1 MLYDVITNSFYLVIS
16 GLTFYKMEET
26 VLHTLVSVVAS
37 VHVIKMIVKK
47 PRPDESDHYSFPSG
61 HSAVAW
67 FFVILYQWNPIVFV
81 WAILVTM
88 SRVAKKRHDEIDV
101 TAGTLLG
108 ILISSLRLTG

>member
-1 MLYDVITNSFYLVIS
+1 MLYDVITNTFYLVVT
-16 GLTFYKMEET
+16 GLTMYKMEET
-26 VLHTLVSVVAS
+26 VLTTLVSVVAT
-37 VHVIKMIVKK
+37 VHAIKILIKK

-67 FFVILYQWNPIVFV
+67 FFVVLYHWNPCVFV

-88 SRVAKKRHDEIDV
+88 SRVVKKRHDEIDV

-108 ILISSLRLTG
+108 VFLTSLRLGA